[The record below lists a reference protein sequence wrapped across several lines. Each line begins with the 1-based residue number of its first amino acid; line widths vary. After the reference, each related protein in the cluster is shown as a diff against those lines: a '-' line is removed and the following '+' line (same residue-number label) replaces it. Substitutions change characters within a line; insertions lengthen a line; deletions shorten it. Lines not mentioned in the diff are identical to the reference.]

1 MNIYLFIQRYTSMNN
16 HNKINVYV
24 HSVVREQFYVSLNQI
39 TNRRIKHSPLTY
51 IAQTLV
57 SYNGKDLFKA

>member
-1 MNIYLFIQRYTSMNN
+1 MNN
-16 HNKINVYV
+16 HNKINVCSF
-24 HSVVREQFYVSLNQI
+24 HSAEQFYVSLNQI

-51 IAQTLV
+51 IAQSLV